1 MSILKGKTYYYI
13 TYKLKNEE
21 GKFINRYIKEKS
33 EKWKNKTFVQELEQ
47 ELIEKDK
54 ELYFKILEEKK
65 NLSLKQVLDI
75 YVREKDRELK
85 QNSITSIESN
95 INKYIN
101 NSFNIED
108 KTRNCFNNI
117 NLRESLNKLYTLSS
131 SNKQGNTIYNNSI
144 RILKG
149 VLDIAVS
156 MDLVN
161 GNDYA
166 KTNLLLKY
174 LKQDNKE
181 NKEEIKVWNYL
192 QIKRFLNTFKE
203 EDKDW
208 HCFFAL
214 TYVGAL
220 RLGEVMALKWGD
232 FNYSKKTI
240 NINKSLNP
248 DGTLTTP
255 KNQASNAL
263 VDLTQELC
271 DLLNDFQYKQ
281 KGTKEDRIFFKDK
294 KINRYEVDKVFKKHT
309 ELAKLT
315 PIHFHGLRHSMA
327 SLMINKGFNV
337 LLVSKHLRH
346 ANTQQTLNTYSHLFP
361 KITQDYMEQ
370 VFK

>member
-1 MSILKGKTYYYI
+1 
-13 TYKLKNEE
+13 
-21 GKFINRYIKEKS
+21 
-33 EKWKNKTFVQELEQ
+33 
-47 ELIEKDK
+47 
-54 ELYFKILEEKK
+54 
-65 NLSLKQVLDI
+65 
-75 YVREKDRELK
+75 
-85 QNSITSIESN
+85 
-95 INKYIN
+95 
-101 NSFNIED
+101 
-108 KTRNCFNNI
+108 
-117 NLRESLNKLYTLSS
+117 
-131 SNKQGNTIYNNSI
+131 
-144 RILKG
+144 
-149 VLDIAVS
+149 
-156 MDLVN
+156 
-161 GNDYA
+161 
-166 KTNLLLKY
+166 
-174 LKQDNKE
+174 
-181 NKEEIKVWNYL
+181 
-192 QIKRFLNTFKE
+192 
-203 EDKDW
+203 
-208 HCFFAL
+208 
-214 TYVGAL
+214 
-220 RLGEVMALKWGD
+220 MALKWGD